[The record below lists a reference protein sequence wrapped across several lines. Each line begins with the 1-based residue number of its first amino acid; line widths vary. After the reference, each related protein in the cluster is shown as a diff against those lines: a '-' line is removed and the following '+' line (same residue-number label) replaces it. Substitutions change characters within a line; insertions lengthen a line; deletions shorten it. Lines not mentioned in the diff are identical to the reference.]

1 MGLVATG
8 IGEDIS
14 RRLLCFRIHEKIGTK
29 PLHEI
34 MEEEVGFFKGVIA
47 GVIAVSADEHGYF
60 ANKGMG
66 IGLKIEN
73 TD

>member
-1 MGLVATG
+1 
-8 IGEDIS
+8 
-14 RRLLCFRIHEKIGTK
+14 
-29 PLHEI
+29 
-34 MEEEVGFFKGVIA
+34 MEEEVGFFKDVIA

-73 TD
+73 MD